1 MSESSRVS
9 SFLNNIWDQPN
20 RSTVQVKPDES
31 KESSSTT
38 DNPLTKQD
46 VEAALVAHINQI
58 NEKHN
63 AAIQTIKDDINQ
75 LNGHKKQASES
86 LLDLKAKI
94 EKFDD
99 FKSSIVIGGLVVIIG
114 GAWALYTHIDNKYD
128 KLNERMIEVTVQ
140 SSKNQSSTDV
150 QISELS
156 ENLRLL
162 RGDVGKLD
170 KLPSNMEILS
180 HRVGQVEKSYSKIE
194 DRVDAKLAKNKN

>member
-1 MSESSRVS
+1 MSESSS
-9 SFLNNIWDQPN
+9 LGSILGDIWIQSN
-20 RSTVQVKPDES
+20 RSTVQTKANKS
-31 KESSSTT
+31 KDESSST

-58 NEKHN
+58 NEKHQTE
-63 AAIQTIKDDINQ
+63 IQTVKDDIAQINSHRQ
-75 LNGHKKQASES
+75 QITENLS
-86 LLDLKAKI
+86 DLKTKV

-99 FKSSIVIGGLVVIIG
+99 FKSHIVLGGLVVIVG

-128 KLNERMIEVTVQ
+128 KLNVRLTEITVESGQ
-140 SSKNQSSTDV
+140 KQSSTNV

-162 RGDVGKLD
+162 REDVGKLD
-170 KLPSNMEILS
+170 NLPSDIDILF

-194 DRVDAKLAKNKN
+194 DKVETKLAKNKS